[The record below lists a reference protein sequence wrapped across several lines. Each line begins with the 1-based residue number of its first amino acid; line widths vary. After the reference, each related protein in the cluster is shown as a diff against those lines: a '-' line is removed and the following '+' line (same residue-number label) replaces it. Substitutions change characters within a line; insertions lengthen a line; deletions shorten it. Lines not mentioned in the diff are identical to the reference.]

1 MKNTNQRGGEL
12 IYTTMVAIIFAGVCR
27 GNESFLMLKDTLAK
41 LILKCDFSA
50 FSKFGSNIKLLADN
64 FWEGILGML

>member
-12 IYTTMVAIIFAGVCR
+12 IYTTVSGKIFAGVCK
-27 GNESFLMLKDTLAK
+27 GKESFLVLKDTLAK
-41 LILKCDFSA
+41 SILKCDFSA

>member
-1 MKNTNQRGGEL
+1 MKNANQRGRRTNL
-12 IYTTMVAIIFAGVCR
+12 HNCDKIFAGVCKEK
-27 GNESFLMLKDTLAK
+27 ESFLVLKDTLAIS
-41 LILKCDFSA
+41 ILKCDFSA

>member
-1 MKNTNQRGGEL
+1 MKNTNHCGGEL
-12 IYTTMVAIIFAGVCR
+12 IFTTVVKILQECVKERKGSLLV
-27 GNESFLMLKDTLAK
+27 LKDALANS
-41 LILKCDFSA
+41 ILKCDFSV